1 MKKGII
7 QIFLSNVI
15 FLIFG
20 VLNNFILPKYLS
32 VDSYAMLKTY
42 MLYISYASFLGFGF
56 IEGMFLLYGGKT
68 LEQSRE
74 MGFGEKFKTYLGIE
88 SFVGLIVLVLG
99 IINKNWI
106 IILCAFGIFITNVV
120 NYFKNYTMA
129 VAEYKIYSVINSFEK
144 IALFLFNAILIFQIK
159 SDNYT
164 SYICVLLVIGIA
176 ESVYFIYKIKQR
188 SPDIFKGKIE
198 INQAK
203 ITMSMG
209 IILLLGNGISSL
221 FIGIDQ
227 WFVKIL
233 MTNND
238 FALYSFAVS
247 LERLIALSITP
258 ITTVLYNFFCKKRD
272 NDDVSFLHD
281 ALVLWGF
288 FILLVVFPLSC
299 FVEVWIPK
307 YVDALKI
314 IAFLFCSES
323 LNGIINGIYVNL
335 YKAKM
340 QQNKFLRQMIVMTLI
355 SIILNSLFYFIYNA
369 LISIA
374 IATLITK
381 FIWLLWCE
389 IELGVNNYALKGN
402 LTILLLSVTFVMTSY
417 MENWIMGG
425 IIYAISF
432 FLISGIFIRK
442 AFKRV
447 LVEIITLIKNRKKSF
462 NS

>member
-1 MKKGII
+1 MKKGIM

-20 VLNNFILPKYLS
+20 ILNNLILPKYLS
-32 VDSYAMLKTY
+32 VNSYAMLKTY

-68 LEQSRE
+68 LEKSSE
-74 MGFGEKFKTYLGIE
+74 MGFGEKFKTYLVIE
-88 SFVGLIVLVLG
+88 SFVALILLVLG
-99 IINKNWI
+99 IINKNWL
-106 IILCAFGIFITNVV
+106 IILCALGIFITNIV
-120 NYFKNYTMA
+120 NYFKNYAMA
-129 VAEYKIYSVINSFEK
+129 VAEYKLYSVTNSFEK
-144 IALFLFNAILIFQIK
+144 IALLLFNVILIFQIK
-159 SDNYT
+159 SDNYI

-176 ESVYFIYKIKQR
+176 ESFYFIYKIKQR

-198 INQAK
+198 ISQAK

-233 MTNND
+233 MNNND
-238 FALYSFAVS
+238 FALYAFAVS
-247 LERLIALSITP
+247 LQRLIALLITP
-258 ITTVLYNFFCKKRD
+258 ITRVLYNFFCRKRE

-281 ALVLWGF
+281 VLVLWGF
-288 FILLVVFPLSC
+288 LILIIVFPLNW
-299 FVEVWIPK
+299 FVEAWIPK

-323 LNGIINGIYVNL
+323 LSGIINGIYVNL
-335 YKAKM
+335 YKAKK
-340 QQNKFLRQMIVMTLI
+340 QQNKFLHQMVVMTLI
-355 SIILNSLFYFIYNA
+355 SILLNGIFYFVYNA

-381 FIWLLWCE
+381 FIWILWCE
-389 IELGVNNYALKGN
+389 MDLRGISYALKGN
-402 LTILLLSVTFVMTSY
+402 LAILLLSITFVMTSFI
-417 MENWIMGG
+417 ENWVMGG
-425 IIYAISF
+425 IIYVVVF
-432 FLISGIFIRK
+432 FLIASIFIRK
-442 AFKRV
+442 AFMKV
-447 LVEIITLIKNRKKSF
+447 LIEVITLTKNRIRF
-462 NS
+462 LN